1 MGPRKSF
8 RIISSKDPFDIDDNR
23 LHILPKKSPSLTK
36 RVMIP
41 HVIMPDR
48 FAINSSD
55 VSSKK
60 TTLFA
65 SFFQPP

>member
-8 RIISSKDPFDIDDNR
+8 RIISSKDLFDIDDNR
-23 LHILPKKSPSLTK
+23 LHILPRKSPSLTK

-41 HVIMPDR
+41 HVIMPPDR

-65 SFFQPP
+65 SFF